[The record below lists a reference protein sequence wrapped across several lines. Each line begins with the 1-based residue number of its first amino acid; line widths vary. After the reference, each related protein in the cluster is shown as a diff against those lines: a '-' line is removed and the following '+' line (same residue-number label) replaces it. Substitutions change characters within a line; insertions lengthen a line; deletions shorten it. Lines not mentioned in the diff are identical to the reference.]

1 MPAADSRT
9 ELLQRAEVVARTHR
23 ERCDGTGYP
32 AGLIPQVGRVCAICD
47 VFDALASARP
57 YKEPRPVSE
66 ALAEIAAPAR
76 APARPRAR
84 RRVPRAVAGGRAA
97 GARGRAGRGGAL
109 NPRLG
114 SL

>member
-47 VFDALASARP
+47 VFEALASARP

-66 ALAEIAAPAR
+66 ALAEIAAQ
-76 APARPRAR
+76 
-84 RRVPRAVAGGRAA
+84 
-97 GARGRAGRGGAL
+97 RGRQLDPALVDAFLGPWPEDERPAPEAGPAAAAR
-109 NPRLG
+109 
-114 SL
+114 